1 MKTFFSSSLQKSGSD
16 NEETKKALAEMKEK
30 MSSLESDLALSEA
43 ENDDMVR
50 QLEESKGLYL
60 ILEKKYQIAK
70 GKLKEFE
77 ER

>member
-1 MKTFFSSSLQKSGSD
+1 MSGSD
-16 NEETKKALAEMKEK
+16 SEETKKALAEMKEK

-60 ILEKKYQIAK
+60 ILEKKYQISK

>member
-1 MKTFFSSSLQKSGSD
+1 MSGSD
-16 NEETKKALAEMKEK
+16 SEETKKALAEMKEK

-43 ENDDMVR
+43 ESDDMVR

-60 ILEKKYQIAK
+60 ILEKKYQISK

>member
-1 MKTFFSSSLQKSGSD
+1 
-16 NEETKKALAEMKEK
+16 MKEK

-43 ENDDMVR
+43 ENDDMVG

-70 GKLKEFE
+70 GKVKEFE
-77 ER
+77 ERWV

>member
-1 MKTFFSSSLQKSGSD
+1 MSGSD
-16 NEETKKALAEMKEK
+16 SEETKKALAEMKEK

-60 ILEKKYQIAK
+60 ILEKKYQISK

-77 ER
+77 ERWV

>member
-1 MKTFFSSSLQKSGSD
+1 
-16 NEETKKALAEMKEK
+16 MKEK

-60 ILEKKYQIAK
+60 ILEKKYQIVK
-70 GKLKEFE
+70 GKVKEFE
-77 ER
+77 ERWV